1 MRGSS
6 GARSF
11 SSPSGL
17 DGAVTIVQV
26 SGLHSDIMDED
37 LEAYFETPRSGGKR
51 GSVVQCIFEE
61 GGTACVEFNDPE
73 GKYIQYEQLKILLS
87 SISCIYFKYR
97 TCLE

>member
-73 GKYIQYEQLKILLS
+73 GKYIQ
-87 SISCIYFKYR
+87 
-97 TCLE
+97 